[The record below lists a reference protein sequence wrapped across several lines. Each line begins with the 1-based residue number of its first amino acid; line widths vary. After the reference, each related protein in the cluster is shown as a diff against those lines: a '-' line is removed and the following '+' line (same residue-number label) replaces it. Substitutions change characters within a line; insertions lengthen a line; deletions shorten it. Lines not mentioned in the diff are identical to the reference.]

1 MKSLPSLKK
10 LYYLVHLHHE
20 QNFNRAAKACFVSQS
35 TLSTGI
41 QNLEELLGQQLIERD
56 HKSFMFTATGE
67 EVVSRAKE
75 ILADVTDLME
85 FVQLQAEPMAGEL
98 KVGCIPTIAPFLISR
113 LLAACEK
120 KYPNLDLQIKE
131 DTTEQLLLALGEG
144 TLDLLILALP
154 VDTGNFHSMTL
165 GQDSFKMIVHKQFAG
180 GLVEPLNYNALP
192 DKSIFLLQKEHCI
205 TGHAV
210 SACQLQDSTK
220 VHPFSATSLHTLV
233 QMVNSKL
240 GATFLPQMA
249 IESGILNGT
258 DLHVF
263 SPPGEAPY
271 RDIGITWRQTSS
283 RIKTFRTLGEE
294 IKQLLK

>member
-1 MKSLPSLKK
+1 MKNLPSLKN

-56 HKSFMFTATGE
+56 HKSFMFTSTGE
-67 EVVSRAKE
+67 EVVGRAKE
-75 ILADVTDLME
+75 LLADVTDLME
-85 FVQLQAEPMAGEL
+85 YVQLQSEPMAGEL
-98 KVGCIPTIAPFLISR
+98 KIGCIPTIAPFLVSR
-113 LLAACEK
+113 LLTVCQE
-120 KYPNLDLQIKE
+120 KYPNLELQIKE

-154 VDTGNFHSMTL
+154 VDTGSFHSMAL
-165 GQDSFKMIVHKQFAG
+165 GKDPFKMIVHEQFAG
-180 GLVEPLNYNALP
+180 GLVEPLDYKAMP
-192 DKSIFLLQKEHCI
+192 DNSIFLLQKEHCI

-210 SACQLQDSTK
+210 SACQLQDSKK

-249 IESGILNGT
+249 IDSGILHNT
-258 DLHVF
+258 DLQVLM
-263 SPPGEAPY
+263 PPGEAPY

-283 RIKTFRTLGEE
+283 RIRTFRALGEE
-294 IKQLLK
+294 IKGLLQ